1 MIPLH
6 KAKIISQCLQLGMLL
21 EVSSQKPGNVNLSS
35 GFNGTKFEHFLAS
48 AVASIPLF
56 ETAALRGTSVLDGN
70 LELEDLGIGKI
81 IRDCIAE
88 INVWQKGGNTL
99 LGTII
104 LFVPIA
110 AAAGMTQL
118 EDNFDLLQLRANIKK
133 VIHST
138 TSKDAFHLYAA
149 FDSIKP
155 GGLNKAPDFDLTS
168 TESKNRLL
176 SENVSLYDV
185 FKIAASYDDICSE
198 WISNYSISIDL
209 AYPYL
214 LNQIQTRDLN
224 TSIVHTFLKILSNH
238 PDTLISRKVGSKI
251 SQEISSEANNL
262 LDLGGLDTKEGRKG
276 LIAFDKKLRKDGNHL
291 NPGTTADLIAATLS
305 FFVLTGYRP

>member
-35 GFNGTKFEHFLAS
+35 EFKGTKFEHFLAS
-48 AVASIPLF
+48 AVASIPSF
-56 ETAALRGTSVLDGN
+56 ENAALRGISVLDGN

-81 IRDCIAE
+81 IRDCVAE

-99 LGTII
+99 LGTVI

-138 TSKDAFHLYAA
+138 TSKDAFHLYAT

-155 GGLNKAPDFDLTS
+155 GGLNKALDYDLTL
-168 TESKNRLL
+168 TESKKRLL
-176 SENVSLYDV
+176 TENVSLYDV

-198 WISNYSISIDL
+198 WITNYSISVDL

-224 TSIVHTFLKILSNH
+224 TSIVHTYLKILSKH

-262 LDLGGLDTKEGRKG
+262 LQIGGLDTKEGRKE

>member
-1 MIPLH
+1 MLPLY

-21 EVSSQKPGNVNLSS
+21 EVSSQKPGNVTLSS

-48 AVASIPLF
+48 AVASIPSF
-56 ETAALRGTSVLDGN
+56 ENAALRGISVLEGN
-70 LELEDLGIGKI
+70 LELQDLGIGKI
-81 IRDCIAE
+81 IQNCLEE
-88 INVWQKGGNTL
+88 ISVWQKGGNTL

-110 AAAGMTQL
+110 AAAGMTHL
-118 EDNFDLLQLRANIKK
+118 EDNFDLLLLRANIKK

-138 TSKDAFHLYAA
+138 TSKDAFHLYSA

-168 TESKNRLL
+168 AESKKRLL
-176 SENVSLYDV
+176 VENVSLYDV
-185 FKIAASYDDICSE
+185 FKIAASYDDVCSE

-214 LNQIQTRDLN
+214 LNQMQTRDLN
-224 TSIVHTFLKILSNH
+224 TSIVHTYLKILSKH

-262 LDLGGLDTKEGRKG
+262 LEMGGLDTKDGRKG

-305 FFVLTGYRP
+305 FLVLTGYRP